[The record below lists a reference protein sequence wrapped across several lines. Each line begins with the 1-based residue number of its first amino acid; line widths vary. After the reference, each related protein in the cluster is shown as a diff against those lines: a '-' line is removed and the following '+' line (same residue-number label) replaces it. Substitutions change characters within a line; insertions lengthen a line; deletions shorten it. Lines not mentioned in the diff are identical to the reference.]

1 VIFAVIVFNAIV
13 LGLETY
19 SRVDEEIGPA
29 RRAPRARPGQP
40 VAARAAQ
47 RRLLSGVQTLRD
59 TIDNLEDR
67 LGGDGAGPQ
76 SKTTLQR

>member
-1 VIFAVIVFNAIV
+1 
-13 LGLETY
+13 
-19 SRVDEEIGPA
+19 
-29 RRAPRARPGQP
+29 
-40 VAARAAQ
+40 
-47 RRLLSGVQTLRD
+47 VQTLRD